1 MEMTTPWND
10 SPPHAFASWNDSP
23 PRARNADIPGVL
35 FAGAASASGGGGSA
49 RLQPAFAPVASS
61 HRPLAA
67 ARIDFDTTGEVWSS
81 APWSARSPLT
91 PDERQL
97 RAEERGRLARLQLRR
112 EKADAE
118 RQEGERHLRRA
129 HGAYVGAA
137 SSAHAIT
144 RLRDEAAADQRRAVA
159 RRLAAAGVSPAR
171 GRGGSPPPSSRR
183 PPLAAATTSFA
194 PPSARRRSP
203 SRARSTRRGRGGPS
217 TLENSRGRR
226 RFASGCCAGD
236 ATLDASARCA
246 PRWRARRRRRPSA
259 RASPSCTAARGGWWR
274 RGVCSALCAAG
285 CRRCGCGTAS
295 PPAACSARR
304 AAGSRRGGGA
314 TSGCTARGG
323 RRRRAAAT
331 AASSSIGRRG
341 GRRSPSTANTRRC
354 SASRDALAAAGP
366 LRGRWAE
373 LSASGPPL
381 PVITAA
387 PGTPRGRPAHER
399 LHTLAEERREL
410 RQREAARQREREAS
424 AEVAHCTFTPRTNS
438 SRAKFAD
445 VQPRIDCGPRR
456 TSPAAQRPPSPARDA
471 PPPLAATRPPPARA
485 DDDGDDG
492 WVTLARS

>member
-1 MEMTTPWND
+1 MEWMTAPWND

-49 RLQPAFAPVASS
+49 RLQPAFAPVSSS

-67 ARIDFDTTGEVWSS
+67 ARIDFDNTGEVWSS

-194 PPSARRRSP
+194 PPSARRRSA
-203 SRARSTRRGRGGPS
+203 SRA
-217 TLENSRGRR
+217 
-226 RFASGCCAGD
+226 
-236 ATLDASARCA
+236 LDASRPWRAVDSREFPRTTA
-246 PRWRARRRRRPSA
+246 LREWLLRWRRHARRLGKVRAAVARASEAAAERARLAELYSGARRIVAARRVQRAVRGWLPPVRLRNRIAAGRVQREARGWLAARRRRDERLYGTRRPPSPSRRDRRVVVDRPS
-259 RASPSCTAARGGWWR
+259 RWAALPVNGEY
-274 RGVCSALCAAG
+274 SAMQ
-285 CRRCGCGTAS
+285 R
-295 PPAACSARR
+295 
-304 AAGSRRGGGA
+304 
-314 TSGCTARGG
+314 
-323 RRRRAAAT
+323 
-331 AASSSIGRRG
+331 
-341 GRRSPSTANTRRC
+341 
-354 SASRDALAAAGP
+354 SRDALAAAGP

-471 PPPLAATRPPPARA
+471 PPPLAATRPPPARD